1 MGGGMSGTISMAA
14 AYRIWMAHR
23 EIEVGTKLL
32 ADIAETLKG
41 EGAATPVEDRDRYR
55 RGYTLGVPH
64 GSGERILDVNP
75 SLAAAVIEAHIAEK
89 RRELV
94 EATLAA
100 RIEMEREGTAVG

>member
-1 MGGGMSGTISMAA
+1 VTGTISMIA

-32 ADIAETLKG
+32 ADIAETMKQG
-41 EGAATPVEDRDRYR
+41 GDPTPVDPWDRHR
-55 RGYTLGVPH
+55 RGYSLGVPS
-64 GSGERILDVNP
+64 GSGERILGVNP
-75 SLAAAVIEAHIAEK
+75 RLAAAVIEAHIAEK

-100 RIEMEREGTAVG
+100 RIEMESEGAADG